1 MRSTPIAIFITALKP
16 ILCSLTFSA
25 LMATG
30 TATVPSP
37 SAAQTVPPPEE
48 HVRADRPDYSPYVD
62 RNIPIRVFWGDTHH
76 HTSNSPDAGLVGNTL
91 GPDMAY
97 RFARG
102 EEITASSGLRVKL
115 IRPLDF
121 LVVSDHAEY
130 MGLPP
135 MLATGDQAL
144 VSDPFGKHLYDAFRA
159 GPEEAYDAFRELLEG
174 ATRGEKLIA
183 GSAMERT
190 AWGRFTET
198 AEEFNDPGVFTAFI
212 GFEWSSLPSGNNLHR
227 VVVFRDGAD
236 RANRVVPYSL
246 FDSEDPEDL
255 WSYLAD
261 YEDQTGG
268 QILAIAHNGNW
279 SNGTMFQETNAA
291 GRPIDRAYAEM
302 RMRWEPVYEVTQIK
316 GDGES
321 HPFLSPED
329 EFADFENWDKGNAN
343 GTVAKENSML
353 QYEYGRSALRIGLS
367 LEDRV
372 GVNPFKFGMIG
383 STDTHTSIAATR
395 EENYFGKFTATE
407 PSPERY
413 EHYVIRSEINE
424 ELSTFSSEEVA
435 SGLAGIWARENTRE
449 ALFDAMRRKEVY
461 ATTGSRILVRNF
473 AGWDFEADELERPDF
488 ADQGYARGVPMGG
501 DLSNAPAGAA
511 PTMMIRALR
520 DPDGANL
527 DRVQVVKGWLNS
539 DGTTDERIYDV
550 ACSDDRA
557 IRNRRCERDVG
568 STVDL
573 SVPTYT
579 NTIGDPLLTA
589 HWEDPDF
596 DPDQRAFYYVRVL
609 EIPTPRWTAYDQAR
623 FGITMP
629 GDIPMTVQDRA
640 YTSPIWYTP
649 GS

>member
-1 MRSTPIAIFITALKP
+1 
-16 ILCSLTFSA
+16 
-25 LMATG
+25 
-30 TATVPSP
+30 
-37 SAAQTVPPPEE
+37 
-48 HVRADRPDYSPYVD
+48 
-62 RNIPIRVFWGDTHH
+62 
-76 HTSNSPDAGLVGNTL
+76 
-91 GPDMAY
+91 
-97 RFARG
+97 
-102 EEITASSGLRVKL
+102 
-115 IRPLDF
+115 
-121 LVVSDHAEY
+121 
-130 MGLPP
+130 
-135 MLATGDQAL
+135 MLAAGDPAL
-144 VSDPFGKHLYDAFRA
+144 TSDPYGKRLYDAFRA
-159 GPEEAYDAFRELLEG
+159 GPEESYNAFVELLG
-174 ATRGEKLIA
+174 AAARGEKLTA
-183 GSAMERT
+183 GNAMERT
-190 AWGRFTET
+190 TWDRFTET
-198 AEEFNDPGVFTAFI
+198 ADEFDSPGIFTAFI
-212 GFEWSSLPSGNNLHR
+212 GFEWSSIPDGNNLHR
-227 VVVFRDGAD
+227 VVIFRDDAQ
-236 RANRVVPYSL
+236 RANRVLPYSL

-279 SNGTMFQETNAA
+279 SNGLMFQETKAN
-291 GRPIDRAYAEM
+291 GQPIDRAYAET
-302 RMRWEPVYEVTQIK
+302 RMRWEPIYEVTQIK
-316 GDGES
+316 GDGET

-329 EFADFENWDKGNAN
+329 EFADFENWDKGNGN
-343 GTVAKENSML
+343 GSVAKTNSML
-353 QYEYGRSALRIGLS
+353 QYEYGRSALRLGLS

-383 STDTHTSIAATR
+383 STDTHTSLATTR
-395 EENYFGKFTATE
+395 EENYFGKFAATE

-424 ELSTFSSEEVA
+424 ELSTFSSEEQA
-435 SGLAGIWARENTRE
+435 AGLAGVWARENTRE

-501 DLSNAPAGAA
+501 DLSNAPAGSAL
-511 PTMMIRALR
+511 TMMIRALR

-527 DRVQVVKGWLNS
+527 DRVQVVKGWLNA

-557 IRNRRCERDVG
+557 IRNRRCEREVG

-573 SVPTYT
+573 TVPTYT
-579 NTIGDPLLTA
+579 NTIGDPLLA
-589 HWEDPDF
+589 AYWIDPDF

-629 GDIPMTVQDRA
+629 GDVPMTVQDRA

-649 GS
+649 GD

>member
-1 MRSTPIAIFITALKP
+1 MKTRQSVRTMLAALAIWWVL
-16 ILCSLTFSA
+16 
-25 LMATG
+25 
-30 TATVPSP
+30 VPVTLS
-37 SAAQTVPPPEE
+37 AQTVPPPRGD
-48 HVRADRPDYSPYVD
+48 VRGDEPDYSPYVD
-62 RNIPIRVFWGDTHH
+62 RNIPTRVFWGDTHH

-102 EEITASSGLRVKL
+102 EEITSSTGLRVKL

-135 MLATGDQAL
+135 MLATGDPAL
-144 VSDPFGKHLYDAFRA
+144 ISDPYGKRLYDAFRA
-159 GPEEAYDAFRELLEG
+159 GPEESYNAFVELLG
-174 ATRGEKLIA
+174 AAARGEKLTS
-183 GSAMERT
+183 GNAMERT
-190 AWGRFTET
+190 TWDRFTET
-198 AEEFNDPGVFTAFI
+198 ADEFDNPGVFTAFI
-212 GFEWSSLPSGNNLHR
+212 GFEWSSIPDGNNLHR
-227 VVVFRDGAD
+227 VVIFRDDAE
-236 RANRVVPYSL
+236 RASQVLPYSL

-279 SNGTMFQETNAA
+279 SNGLMFQETKAN
-291 GRPIDRAYAEM
+291 GQPIDRAYAET
-302 RMRWEPVYEVTQIK
+302 RMRWEPIYEVTQIK
-316 GDGES
+316 GDGET

-343 GTVAKENSML
+343 GTVAKTNSML
-353 QYEYGRSALRIGLS
+353 QYEYGRSALRLGLG

-383 STDTHTSIAATR
+383 ATDTHTSIAATR
-395 EENYFGKFTATE
+395 EENYFGKFAATE

-424 ELSTFSSEEVA
+424 ELSTFSSEEQA
-435 SGLAGIWARENTRE
+435 AGLAGVWARENTRE

-461 ATTGSRILVRNF
+461 ATTGSRILVRTF

-501 DLSNAPAGAA
+501 DLTDAPAGAA

-520 DPDGANL
+520 DADGANL
-527 DRVQVVKGWLNS
+527 DRVQVVKGWLNAN
-539 DGTTDERIYDV
+539 GTTEERIYDV

-557 IRNRRCERDVG
+557 IRNRRCEREVG
-568 STVDL
+568 STIDL

-589 HWEDPDF
+589 HWIDPDF
-596 DPDQRAFYYVRVL
+596 DPSQRAFYYVRVL
-609 EIPTPRWTAYDQAR
+609 EIPTPRWTAYDVAR

-629 GDIPMTVQDRA
+629 DDVPMTVQDRA

-649 GS
+649 SND